1 MNIETFLQQLY
12 PALGGQANVGRWQ
25 AGEGELCLIVKDR
38 SMVDLTALRGVP
50 GVAAAELG
58 RNRLRVAL
66 QKDTQEELHMA
77 KKKENYDELAKKIL
91 GLVGGEANIANV
103 THCIT
108 RLRFNLKDESKADTE
123 AIKATPGVVGVTVAN
138 GQYQVIIGAEVGQ
151 VYEKLTAQLHSDL
164 GGGAVPADD
173 GKKGSLVSRLIDTV
187 TGIFTPILPPLT
199 AAGMLKAVLA
209 ILVAFKLVT
218 SDSSTYQVVNFMAD
232 ATFYFLPI
240 LLANSAAKKLGC
252 NPFLAMMLGGILIH
266 PNFVSMVASSQET
279 GVAITIFGLPIY
291 NATYSSSVIPILL
304 GVLLMSKIEPLANRY
319 SPKAIRFFTAP
330 LITMFIVGIATLCV
344 LGPIGYI
351 ISNFLASAINGL
363 SNIAPW
369 LAPTVIGTLLPF
381 LVMTG
386 THHALTPIGI
396 NNRMTIG
403 FDTIIY
409 PGQLASNIAQGAAA
423 LAVSFK
429 TKDLE
434 LKQLTSSTGITAVCG
449 ITEPVLYGVTMKIRT
464 NMIAAMIG
472 GGVGGFFMGLV
483 NTKNYSGGSPGLLT
497 LPSYIGLDAPMSN
510 FYFACAGAAIAFV
523 VGFAVSY
530 ILYKDPVKKDA

>member
-1 MNIETFLQQLY
+1 
-12 PALGGQANVGRWQ
+12 
-25 AGEGELCLIVKDR
+25 
-38 SMVDLTALRGVP
+38 
-50 GVAAAELG
+50 
-58 RNRLRVAL
+58 
-66 QKDTQEELHMA
+66 MA
-77 KKKENYDELAKKIL
+77 KKENYDELAKKII
-91 GLVGGEANIANV
+91 GLVGGEGNISNV
-103 THCIT
+103 THCAT
-108 RLRFNLKDESKADTE
+108 RLRFNLKDESKADTD
-123 AIKATPGVVGVTVAN
+123 AIKGTPGVLGVASAN
-138 GQYQVIIGAEVGQ
+138 GQYQVIIGPEVTQ
-151 VYEKLTAQLHSDL
+151 VYEKLTAKL
-164 GGGAVPADD
+164 GDMGAPASPAEE
-173 GKKGSLVSRLIDTV
+173 KKGSVVSRLIDTI

-209 ILVAFKLVT
+209 VLVAFKLVS

-252 NPFLAMMLGGILIH
+252 NPYLAMMLGGILIH
-266 PNFVSMVASSQET
+266 PNFVSMVSASQES
-279 GVAITIFGLPIY
+279 GMAITIFGLPIY

-304 GVLLMSKIEPLANRY
+304 GVLLMSKVEPVATRI

-330 LITMFIVGIATLCV
+330 LITMFVVGIATLCV

-351 ISNFLASAINGL
+351 ISNILASAINGL
-363 SNIAPW
+363 STIAPW
-369 LAPTVIGTLLPF
+369 LAPTIIGALLPF

-429 TKDLE
+429 TKNTE
-434 LKQLTSSTGITAVCG
+434 LKELTSSTGITAVCG

-464 NMIAAMIG
+464 NMIAAMAG

-530 ILYKDPVKKDA
+530 ILYKDPEKENS